1 MVSTSINL
9 TKNTIL
15 QAAIIAVVWG
25 LTQYFIRLGLNPD
38 VKANLASY
46 QRDTLYGMLAVFAAV
61 IAYFII
67 APRFGLAS
75 VL

>member
-15 QAAIIAVVWG
+15 QAAIIAIVWG

-46 QRDTLYGMLAVFAAV
+46 QKDTMYGTLAVFAAV
-61 IAYFII
+61 VAYYII
-67 APRFGLAS
+67 APRFNI
-75 VL
+75 V

>member
-1 MVSTSINL
+1 MVSSSINL
-9 TKNTIL
+9 NKNTIL
-15 QAAIIAVVWG
+15 QAAIIAIVWG

-46 QRDTLYGMLAVFAAV
+46 QKDTMYGMLAVFAAV

-67 APRFGLAS
+67 VPRFGLTS
-75 VL
+75 VV